1 MQYLKDYFE
10 NWNWWDWSWT
20 VIASI
25 VGTWIGLQWGEGGW
39 RTWLSIITMLTGM
52 WCVILV
58 AKGRI
63 FNYYIGIVNILGY
76 GYISFTYQLYG
87 ETMLNILYYLP
98 MSFFG
103 LYIWSKHK
111 DLRVKDA
118 VDVRYLSD
126 AHREAYGALTI
137 LAFLVYGII
146 LNKMGDPYPYLD
158 SASTVL
164 SIVAMWALAW
174 RYFEQWI
181 LWIIVDVVS
190 VYMWYRVMIDS
201 GTNDIA
207 LLVMW
212 IAFLINAVYGYISWY
227 RMVRDYS
234 NHYPMKTNVN

>member
-1 MQYLKDYFE
+1 MFKYLQDYFE

-20 VIASI
+20 IVASV
-25 VGTWIGLQWGEGGW
+25 VGTWLGVTWGEGGW
-39 RTWLSIITMLTGM
+39 QTALSVVTMLTGL

-63 FNYYIGIVNILGY
+63 FNYYVGIVNILGY
-76 GYISFTYQLYG
+76 GYISYTYQLYG

-98 MSFFG
+98 MSFVG

-111 DLRVKDA
+111 NTAVKDS
-118 VDVRYLSD
+118 VKVKCLTLQQ
-126 AHREAYGALTI
+126 REAYGALTVI
-137 LAFLVYGII
+137 AFLVYGII
-146 LNKMGDPYPYLD
+146 LRKMGDPYPFID
-158 SASTVL
+158 SCSTVL
-164 SIVAMWALAW
+164 SIVAMWAMAW
-174 RYFEQWI
+174 RYWEQWI

-190 VYMWYRVMIDS
+190 VYMWYCVMVDS

-227 RMVRDYS
+227 RMVRNQPGGTS
-234 NHYPMKTNVN
+234 